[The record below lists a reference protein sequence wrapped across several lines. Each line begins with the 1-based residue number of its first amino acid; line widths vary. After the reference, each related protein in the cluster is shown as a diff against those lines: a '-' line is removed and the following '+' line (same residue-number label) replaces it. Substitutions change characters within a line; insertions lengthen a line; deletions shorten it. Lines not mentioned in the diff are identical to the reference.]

1 MSKNIAAQLLK
12 QSLDQIMSERFGRY
26 SKYIIQDRALPDA
39 RDGLKPVQRRILYAM
54 NELGLTHNKPYKK
67 SARVV
72 GEVIGKYHP
81 HGDTSIYDALVRMTQ
96 DWKMNMPL
104 VSMHGNNGSIDDDPA
119 AAMRYTEA
127 RLEKLTDLLL
137 KGIKQKTVPFAPNF
151 DDSESEPT
159 VLPAGFPNL
168 LINGAKGIAAGYATE
183 MPPHNLG
190 EVIDA
195 VIATIKSPNIR
206 LDTLMNF
213 VKGPDFPTGGIVQ
226 GIDGIYSAFERGKGR
241 VIIRSKVEVTE
252 SKTKPTI
259 TISEIPYGVIK
270 SKLVR
275 DIDEIRFNKSIHGI
289 KEVRDETDRRGTSIY
304 IELMPGTSP
313 KLVLNY
319 LYAKTDLQIYYNYN
333 NIAIKDRAPKLLSLR
348 ELIEAFL
355 VHHKEVQKR
364 QIKFELAKDELRHE
378 IVSGLVKVTAMV
390 DEVIRVIRQA
400 SGSKAGVIKALME
413 NFEFTQV
420 QASAIAELRLYR
432 LSSTDQFVYLQEKE
446 ELEARIKRYQELL
459 GVDEEFDKH
468 LIDFFRQVKKDFAIP
483 RRTTIE
489 REIEKIEINVA
500 DLIKH
505 EDVYVGISRKGYIK
519 SFSNRVFES
528 NKLEHYGLKD
538 GDSLVFMDKI
548 NTAQKLLVFTDAGQF
563 IFIPGHKISE
573 EKFKSAGK
581 HINDYAAIDPD
592 HNIVSV
598 ISVADFDLKGYVT
611 LVTRKG
617 KAKRIQLKDFEVSRY
632 SKPLMAMKL
641 GQGDKLIGARV
652 SGGDKKVVIVTSSGK
667 ATLYDETTISVQG
680 TKSGGVIGISLD
692 DNQVTAFT
700 LVNPED
706 TIGLLSS
713 RGGVK
718 RMRISSIAPSSRT
731 TKGRN
736 LFRVVKSKPHII
748 YDMNVV
754 DTTTKANFMK
764 MDGILEVVEL
774 KAADITDTEAGLS
787 SLGPEN
793 ILAAKLMVSQ
803 IIDKDSELIKTN
815 NISETEQ
822 FDEAEKAIESVSQ
835 MSIEDILGD
844 I

>member
-104 VSMHGNNGSIDDDPA
+104 ISMHGNNGSIDDDPA

-151 DDSESEPT
+151 DDSETEPT

-168 LINGAKGIAAGYATE
+168 LINGAKGIAAGYTTD

-190 EVIDA
+190 EILDA
-195 VIATIKSPNIR
+195 VIATVKSPNIR

-241 VIIRSKVEVTE
+241 VIIRSKVEVVE

-275 DIDEIRFNKSIHGI
+275 DIDEIRFNKAIHGI

-319 LYAKTDLQIYYNYN
+319 LYAKTDLQVYYNYN
-333 NIAIKDRAPKLLSLR
+333 NIAIKDRAPRLLSLR
-348 ELIEAFL
+348 ELIDAFL
-355 VHHKEVQKR
+355 VHQKDVQR
-364 QIKFELAKDELRHE
+364 RLIKFELGKDEIRHE
-378 IVSGLVKVTAMV
+378 IVSGLVRVTAMV
-390 DEVIRVIRQA
+390 DEVIKVIRNA
-400 SGSKAGVIKALME
+400 SGSKAGVIKALIE
-413 NFEFTQV
+413 HFGFTEV

-446 ELEARIKRYQELL
+446 ALEGRIKSYQDLL
-459 GVDEEFDKH
+459 NIEEAFNKH

-483 RRTTIE
+483 RRTIIE

-505 EDVYVGISRKGYIK
+505 EDVYVGISRKGYVK
-519 SFSNRVFES
+519 SFSNRAFEA

-538 GDSLVFMDKI
+538 GDSLVFIDKI

-563 IFIPGHKISE
+563 IFLPGHKISE

-581 HINDYAAIDPD
+581 HINDYASIDPD

-598 ISVADFDLKGYVT
+598 ISVEDFSLNGYVT

-652 SGGDKKVVIVTSSGK
+652 SGGDKKVVIVTSTGK
-667 ATLYDETTISVQG
+667 TALYDETTISVQG

-700 LVNPED
+700 LATIDD
-706 TIGLLSS
+706 TLGLLSN

-718 RMRISSIAPSSRT
+718 RIRVSSISPSSRT

-736 LFRVVKSKPHII
+736 LFRSIKSKPHII
-748 YDMNVV
+748 YDINVV
-754 DTTTKANFMK
+754 ETTTKANFMK
-764 MDGILEVVEL
+764 MDGVLDIIEMKV
-774 KAADITDTEAGLS
+774 ADISDTEAGLS
-787 SLGPEN
+787 SAGPSK
-793 ILAAKLMVSQ
+793 ILAAKIMISQ
-803 IIDKDSELIKTN
+803 IVTKDSEIIKANT
-815 NISETEQ
+815 ISDDDQ
-822 FDEAEKAIESVSQ
+822 FDKAEKAIDAISQ
-835 MSIEDILGD
+835 LSIEDILGD

>member
-1 MSKNIAAQLLK
+1 MNKNTSEQILK

-54 NELGLTHNKPYKK
+54 NELGLTYNKPYKK

-127 RLEKLTDLLL
+127 RLEKLTNLLL
-137 KGIKQKTVPFAPNF
+137 RGIKQKTVPFAPNF

-190 EVIDA
+190 EIIDA
-195 VIATIKSPNIR
+195 IIATIKSPNIR
-206 LDTLMNF
+206 LDTLMNY

-226 GIDGIYSAFERGKGR
+226 GIDGIFSAFERGKGR
-241 VIIRSKVEVTE
+241 IIIRSKVEIIDL
-252 SKTKPTI
+252 KTKPSI

-289 KEVRDETDRRGTSIY
+289 KEVRDETDRKGTSIY

-313 KLVLNY
+313 QLVLNY
-319 LYAKTDLQIYYNYN
+319 LYAKTDLQVYYNYN

-348 ELIEAFL
+348 DLIDAFL
-355 VHHKEVQKR
+355 VHQKDVQKK
-364 QIKFELAKDELRHE
+364 QIQFELDKDVLRHE
-378 IVSGLVKVTAMV
+378 IVSGLVKVADIV
-390 DEVIRVIRQA
+390 DKVIEIIRNA
-400 SGSKAGVIKALME
+400 SGSKSGVVEALIS
-413 NFEFTQV
+413 NFDFTHN
-420 QASAIAELRLYR
+420 QANAIAELRLYR
-432 LSSTDQFVYLQEKE
+432 LSSTDQVVYLQEKE
-446 ELEARIKRYQELL
+446 ELELRINRYKELL
-459 GVDEEFDKH
+459 NVEEEFNKY
-468 LIDFFRQVKKDFAIP
+468 IVEYFKKVKKDFAIP
-483 RRTTIE
+483 RRTIIE
-489 REIEKIEINVA
+489 NEIEKIEINVA
-500 DLIKH
+500 DLIRH
-505 EDVYVGISRKGYIK
+505 EDVYIGISRKGYIK
-519 SFSNRVFES
+519 SFSNRVFET
-528 NKLEHYGLKD
+528 NKIEQYGLKD
-538 GDSLVFMDKI
+538 GDSLIFMDKI
-548 NTAQKLLVFTDAGQF
+548 NTIKKLLVFTDAGQF
-563 IFIPGHKISE
+563 IYLPAHKLSE
-573 EKFKSAGK
+573 EKFRAVGK
-581 HINDYAAIDPD
+581 HINDYASIDPD
-592 HNIVSV
+592 DNIVSV
-598 ISVADFDLKGYVT
+598 IAVEDFDLNGYIT
-611 LVTRKG
+611 LVTKKG
-617 KAKRIQLKDFEVSRY
+617 KAKRVQLKSFEVSRY
-632 SKPLMAMKL
+632 SKPLMAIKL

-652 SGGDKKVVIVTSSGK
+652 SGGDKKVVIVTSNSK
-667 ATLYDETTISVQG
+667 AVLYDEVVISVQG
-680 TKSGGVIGISLD
+680 TKSSGVIGISVN
-692 DNQVTAFT
+692 DNYVTAFT
-700 LVNPED
+700 LASDED
-706 TIGLLSS
+706 IIGMVSN

-718 RMRISSIAPSSRT
+718 RIRLSSILPSSRI

-736 LFRVVKSKPHII
+736 LFREVKSKPHII

-754 DTTTKANFMK
+754 TTSTQANLMK
-764 MDGILEVVEL
+764 NDGMVEL
-774 KAADITDTEAGLS
+774 IEFKNADITDVEVGLS
-787 SLGPEN
+787 SLGSDN
-793 ILAAKLMVSQ
+793 VLAAKIMVSQ
-803 IIDKDSELIKTN
+803 IVDKNSKLLDVKEVSAQDK
-815 NISETEQ
+815 

-835 MSIEDILGD
+835 LSIEDLLSD